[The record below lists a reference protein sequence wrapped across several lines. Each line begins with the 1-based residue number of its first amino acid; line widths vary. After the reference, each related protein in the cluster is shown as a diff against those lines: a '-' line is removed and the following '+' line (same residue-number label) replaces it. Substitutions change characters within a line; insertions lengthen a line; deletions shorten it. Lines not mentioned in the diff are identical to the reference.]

1 MLWFRDL
8 NWHFFISMLTGGSD
22 CQVGIYDIEEPLIKG
37 RNTVYPMIASL
48 DR

>member
-1 MLWFRDL
+1 MCIWFGDL
-8 NWHFFISMLTGGSD
+8 GTLFTSMLTGGSD
-22 CQVGIYDIEEPLIKG
+22 CQVGIYDIEEPLIRG